1 LTLKA
6 LPGAVIGSNFGKTS
20 IGSYKGFT
28 KKKKIINFF
37 DLTQNF
43 FSFCVVLGLRGIIVA
58 PPIMVQS
65 KKFYPKILLFMHN

>member
-1 LTLKA
+1 MTLKA
-6 LPGAVIGSNFGKTS
+6 ILDAVIGTNFGKTS

-28 KKKKIINFF
+28 NEKKNNKIF
-37 DLTQNF
+37 DLTQKF
-43 FSFCVVLGLRGIIVA
+43 FSFCIVLGLRRIIVA

>member
-28 KKKKIINFF
+28 NEKKNKKIV
-37 DLTQNF
+37 DLTQIF

>member
-6 LPGAVIGSNFGKTS
+6 IPGAVIGSNFGKTS

-28 KKKKIINFF
+28 NKKKKNFF

-58 PPIMVQS
+58 PSHNGPI
-65 KKFYPKILLFMHN
+65 KKILPQNLIIYA